1 MNSMIFAK
9 SGAMRPFNGRVA
21 GLFEIELHG
30 SFELSYMTPLDSE
43 LRGSLTSEL
52 LGSH

>member
-1 MNSMIFAK
+1 MIFVA
-9 SGAMRPFNGRVA
+9 SGATQPFNGRVA
-21 GLFEIELHG
+21 GLLETELHG
-30 SFELSYMTPLDSE
+30 SFELGYMTHFDSK